1 MVEYPKEFELDGIYI
16 RVNRDGK
23 YCNRCFTDL
32 TKDEQKA
39 YLGDLNERA
48 LERMC
53 LTLADELRG
62 FGEFVIETDAAR
74 KKEVMCVSTT
84 RTPCFT
90 IDRKS
95 KRRRTETV
103 ADANAYPF
111 GYNPDGT
118 PNEREREVVRFV
130 FAKHQEYFFNPPQEL
145 IEEAYAWAKSEGMTL
160 NEEEAQDMARVRLTD
175 FIAREVQQT
184 FPDVKYREPAP
195 RACACRIEKRY
206 PARPFKD
213 EPLIDPALFA
223 QVQDIMSRG

>member
-1 MVEYPKEFELDGIYI
+1 MKEYPKQLELDGIYV
-16 RVNRDGK
+16 RVQRDSR
-23 YCNRCFTDL
+23 YQNLSFTDL
-32 TKDEQKA
+32 TLEEQKA
-39 YLGDLNERA
+39 FLEDLNERA

-53 LTLADELRG
+53 LQLAENLRSFGEVIIEGEKARKDEVMREASSRTLLSPTIHHNKNRMAHADENQ
-62 FGEFVIETDAAR
+62 FA
-74 KKEVMCVSTT
+74 
-84 RTPCFT
+84 
-90 IDRKS
+90 
-95 KRRRTETV
+95 
-103 ADANAYPF
+103 F

-160 NEEEAQDMARVRLTD
+160 NEEEAQDMARIRLTD
-175 FIAREVQQT
+175 FIAREVQQK

>member
-1 MVEYPKEFELDGIYI
+1 MKEYPKQLELDGIYV
-16 RVNRDGK
+16 RVQRDSR
-23 YCNRCFTDL
+23 YQNLSFTDL
-32 TKDEQKA
+32 TLEEQKA
-39 YLGDLNERA
+39 FLEDLNERA

-53 LTLADELRG
+53 LQLAETLRSFGEVIIEGEKARKDEVMREASSRTLLSPTIHHNKNRMAHADENQ
-62 FGEFVIETDAAR
+62 FA
-74 KKEVMCVSTT
+74 
-84 RTPCFT
+84 
-90 IDRKS
+90 
-95 KRRRTETV
+95 
-103 ADANAYPF
+103 F

-160 NEEEAQDMARVRLTD
+160 NEEEAQDMARIRLTD
-175 FIAREVQQT
+175 FIAREVQQK

>member
-1 MVEYPKEFELDGIYI
+1 MKEYPKQLELDGIYV
-16 RVNRDGK
+16 RVQRDSR
-23 YCNRCFTDL
+23 YQNLSFTDL
-32 TKDEQKA
+32 TLEEQKA
-39 YLGDLNERA
+39 FLEDLNERA

-53 LTLADELRG
+53 LQLAETLRSFGEVIIEGEKARKDEVMREASSRTLLSPTIHHNKNRMAHADENQ
-62 FGEFVIETDAAR
+62 FA
-74 KKEVMCVSTT
+74 
-84 RTPCFT
+84 
-90 IDRKS
+90 
-95 KRRRTETV
+95 
-103 ADANAYPF
+103 F

-160 NEEEAQDMARVRLTD
+160 NEEEAQDMARIRLTD
-175 FIAREVQQT
+175 FIAREVQQK

-195 RACACRIEKRY
+195 RACACRNEKRY

-213 EPLIDPALFA
+213 DPLIDPALFA

>member
-1 MVEYPKEFELDGIYI
+1 MKEYPKQLELDGIYV
-16 RVNRDGK
+16 RVQRDSR
-23 YCNRCFTDL
+23 YQNLSFTDL
-32 TKDEQKA
+32 TLEEQKA
-39 YLGDLNERA
+39 FLEDLNERA

-53 LTLADELRG
+53 LQLAETLRSFGEVIIEGEKARKDEVMREASSRTLLSPTIHHNKNRMAHADENQ
-62 FGEFVIETDAAR
+62 FA
-74 KKEVMCVSTT
+74 
-84 RTPCFT
+84 
-90 IDRKS
+90 
-95 KRRRTETV
+95 
-103 ADANAYPF
+103 F

-160 NEEEAQDMARVRLTD
+160 NEEEAQDMARIRLTD
-175 FIAREVQQT
+175 FIAREVQQK

-195 RACACRIEKRY
+195 RACACRNEKRY